1 MQVTPKELEE
11 RTFQYGVRV
20 MKLGMS
26 LTSKRVSFRV
36 IDQVVGAGTSVGANV
51 EESHAASSRADFAYK
66 RDIALRECRESV
78 YWLRL
83 LIAAGVL
90 KAKVVEALIDEGRQ
104 ISNILAKGILST
116 RSSMAK
122 NT

>member
-1 MQVTPKELEE
+1 MSVTPKELED
-11 RTFQYGVRV
+11 RTFEYGVRL

-26 LTSKRVSFRV
+26 LTAKKVSFRV

-51 EESHAASSRADFAYK
+51 EESHAASSRVDFVHK

-83 LIAAGVL
+83 LVAATVIKGVL
-90 KAKVVEALIDEGRQ
+90 VAELIDEGRQ
-104 ISNILAKGILST
+104 LARILAKGILST
-116 RSSMAK
+116 RTNPARG
-122 NT
+122 